1 MENLLFYHVKH
12 KTICFL
18 FYFWKYEN
26 IYRMVIRNWD
36 QDFNESI
43 VEHTVRQTDKKKLWF
58 GIEKVFQS
66 QTTKQSYR
74 ITK

>member
-1 MENLLFYHVKH
+1 
-12 KTICFL
+12 
-18 FYFWKYEN
+18 
-26 IYRMVIRNWD
+26 MVIRNWD